1 MQPPWSHSGP
11 QRLRALLLGMAA
23 DKPAVLEEADQLRPA
38 IRQHCDIVLE
48 DLYGSQELDGIAA
61 DVAIVLGGD
70 GTMLRAAKQ
79 MGYNQLPVLGVNLG
93 RLGFLADVSP
103 DELVN
108 VMADV
113 TAGKCQIVEHL
124 MLQCTVCG
132 DNETRATTLGLNEA
146 AIMGGPPHRML
157 DIDLYVDSEL
167 ATTYSC
173 DGLIVSTPVGS
184 TGHSLSAGGPI
195 LRTDLQAFV
204 VSPISPHTLTVRPV
218 VDSADRV
225 YDMTVRQPGEHTAV
239 VVDGRAL
246 CLLDAGDRVRVQRS
260 RAVFRT
266 VEVGEHTYY
275 KTLRDKLDWGGR
287 FRNKRES

>member
-1 MQPPWSHSGP
+1 MRPPWTNSG
-11 QRLRALLLGMAA
+11 QKKIRALMLGMATE
-23 DKPAVLEEADQLRPA
+23 KPAVLEEARRLRPA
-38 IRQHCDIVLE
+38 ISQYCEVVLE
-48 DLYGSQELDGIAA
+48 DLHGSQDLSSVTA

-70 GTMLRAAKQ
+70 GSILRAAKQ

-93 RLGFLADVSP
+93 RLGFLADLAP
-103 DELVN
+103 DELIR

-113 TAGKCQIVEHL
+113 TAGNCQIVEHL
-124 MLQCTVCG
+124 MLECSVFAEN
-132 DNETRATTLGLNEA
+132 DLRATTLGLNEA
-146 AIMGGPPHRML
+146 AIMGGPPHRLL

-195 LRTDLQAFV
+195 LRRNLQAFV

-218 VDSADRV
+218 VDTADRI
-225 YDMTVRQPGEHTAV
+225 YDMVVRQPDEHTSV
-239 VVDGRAL
+239 VVDGRLL
-246 CLLDAGDRVRVQRS
+246 CPLIQGERVRVERS
-260 RAVFRT
+260 RAVFRAI
-266 VEVGEHTYY
+266 EVGDHTYY

-287 FRNKRES
+287 FRSKREP